1 MTTHDRVAYREFI
14 ERNFTYLAGL
24 AATEYF
30 EGFFED
36 ARPR

>member
-1 MTTHDRVAYREFI
+1 MTTHDPAAYREFI

-24 AATEYF
+24 AATEYV
-30 EGFFED
+30 EGLFED